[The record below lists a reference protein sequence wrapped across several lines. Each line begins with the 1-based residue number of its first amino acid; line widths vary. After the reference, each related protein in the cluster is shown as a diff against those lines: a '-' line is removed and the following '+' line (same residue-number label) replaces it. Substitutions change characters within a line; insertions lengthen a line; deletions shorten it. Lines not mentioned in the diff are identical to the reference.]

1 MTMTAADKRLRR
13 AWHLAILAVVEGR
26 EASPQM
32 RLWAQDARRWLSGL
46 GRKTVRA
53 PRPRREPAPK
63 AVRRPPPRL
72 VGLRKRALREQIAR
86 DVRDLLDRRAA

>member
-26 EASPQM
+26 EVSPQM

-46 GRKTVRA
+46 TRTTVRA
-53 PRPRREPAPK
+53 PRPRKQRAPK
-63 AVRRPPPRL
+63 VVHRPPARL
-72 VGLRKRALREQIAR
+72 AGLRKRALREQIAR